1 MTESDFRYILLRLG
15 YRPEQPAALALYR
28 VLVLGKPYGPTAR
41 SYSVP
46 VHRLGQALKRARA
59 IEKHFTVTDEE
70 VAGRMTANELLAYVR
85 EREAPPPVR
94 QATVTADQLRAAG
107 LTEEQIEGVLSATQ
121 SN

>member
-1 MTESDFRYILLRLG
+1 MTEDDFRYILVRLG
-15 YRPEQPAALALYR
+15 YTPEQPISQSLYR
-28 VLVLGKPYGPTAR
+28 VLVKGLPYGPSAR
-41 SYSVP
+41 AYSVP
-46 VHRLGQALKRARA
+46 AHRLSSAVDKARE

-70 VAGRMTANELLAYVR
+70 VAGMTANELLAYVR

-107 LTEEQIEGVLSATQ
+107 LTDEQIEGVLNATQ

>member
-1 MTESDFRYILLRLG
+1 MTEDDFRYILVRLG
-15 YRPEQPAALALYR
+15 YTADQPVALALYR
-28 VLVLGKPYGPTAR
+28 VLVKGLPYGPSAR
-41 SYSVP
+41 AYSVP
-46 VHRLGQALKRARA
+46 AHRVTAAVDKARE
-59 IEKHFTVTDEE
+59 IEKHFTVTAAEAE
-70 VAGRMTANELLAYVR
+70 GLSPNELLAYVR

>member
-1 MTESDFRYILLRLG
+1 MTESDFRYVLLRLG
-15 YRPEQPAALALYR
+15 YQPEQPAALALYR
-28 VLVLGKPYGPTAR
+28 VLILGKPYGPTAR

-46 VHRLGQALKRARA
+46 VHRLGQALERAKA
-59 IEKHFTVTDEE
+59 IQKHFTVTDEE
-70 VAGRMTANELLAYVR
+70 AAGLSPNELLAYVR

-107 LTEEQIEGVLSATQ
+107 LTEEQIEGVLNATQ

>member
-1 MTESDFRYILLRLG
+1 MTEDDFRYILVRLG
-15 YRPEQPAALALYR
+15 YTPEQPAALALYR
-28 VLVLGKPYGPTAR
+28 VLVKGLPYGPSAR
-41 SYSVP
+41 AYSVP
-46 VHRLGQALKRARA
+46 AHRLSAAVDKARE

-70 VAGRMTANELLAYVR
+70 AEGKSANELLAYVR

-107 LTEEQIEGVLSATQ
+107 LTEEQIEGVLNVTQ